1 MSLCYVYNS
10 QVQVSKYLVN
20 QYTVSKKDIVILSS
34 YRDQRSKI
42 AKKLKGAYEDIEV
55 TTVTK
60 SQGKISSAQSQLGAA
75 HFRTDI

>member
-10 QVQVSKYLVN
+10 QVQVAKYLVN
-20 QYTVSKKDIVILSS
+20 QYTVSKRNIVILSS

-42 AKKLKGAYEDIEV
+42 AKELKAVYEDIEV

-60 SQGKISSAQSQLGAA
+60 SQGTIGSALN
-75 HFRTDI
+75 

>member
-20 QYTVSKKDIVILSS
+20 QYKKKKDIVILSS

-60 SQGKISSAQSQLGAA
+60 SQGKISSAQSQLDAA